1 VQLPGFVRETL
12 QQRGGLI
19 ERLAA
24 SRHSAAVGRLR
35 LRLDVKGPGKMLAVS
50 DVARAL
56 SLVLA
61 VMSQCRLKRFQRLG
75 LAALL
80 LLAR

>member
-1 VQLPGFVRETL
+1 
-12 QQRGGLI
+12 
-19 ERLAA
+19 
-24 SRHSAAVGRLR
+24 
-35 LRLDVKGPGKMLAVS
+35 MLAVS